1 MTIPANSS
9 ADMFLPENYSLKGM
23 KLSTGEKLPRLDK
36 GAEGSYYL
44 KAGSYEFDLKKNP
57 E

>member
-1 MTIPANSS
+1 
-9 ADMFLPENYSLKGM
+9 MFLPENYSLKGM

-36 GAEGSYYL
+36 SAEGSYYL
-44 KAGSYEFDLKKNP
+44 KAGNYEFDLKKGP